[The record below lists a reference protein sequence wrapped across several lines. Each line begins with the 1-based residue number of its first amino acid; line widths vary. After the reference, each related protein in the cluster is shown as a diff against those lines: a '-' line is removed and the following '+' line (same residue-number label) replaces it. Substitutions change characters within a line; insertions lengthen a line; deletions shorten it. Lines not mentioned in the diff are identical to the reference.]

1 MSDSDDS
8 ISNLSQIIPNE
19 ETINNEEFD
28 LSSAEDDQFESTLIE
43 SVNSAVSQSKTQS
56 VPLLEVSLILFLGI
70 SKKDINLSDLKFRMK

>member
-43 SVNSAVSQSKTQS
+43 SVNSAVSQSKTQN
-56 VPLLEVSLILFLGI
+56 VPPLEVSLVLFLGI
-70 SKKDINLSDLKFRMK
+70 SRKDINLADLKFRMN

>member
-1 MSDSDDS
+1 MVNYITKMSDTDDS

-43 SVNSAVSQSKTQS
+43 SVNSARSQSKTQS
-56 VPLLEVSLILFLGI
+56 VPLLEVSLI
-70 SKKDINLSDLKFRMK
+70 